1 MKRFNLQLSCPLILS
16 APQLAQIWLKNIF
29 NSGLNQALL
38 KRYGLQ
44 YKITNDNENGPVL
57 VVYDINE
64 QDVDKISNSLLSTI
78 SRQISPSQ
86 IQQYISVEDIQFKKS
101 SNFDELIKKIPELNG
116 IF

>member
-1 MKRFNLQLSCPLILS
+1 METFNLQLSCPLILS

-44 YKITNDNENGPVL
+44 HKITNDDENGPVL
-57 VVYDINE
+57 VVYNINE
-64 QDVDKISNSLLSTI
+64 QDFDKILNSLLFNI
-78 SRQISPSQ
+78 SKQISPSQ
-86 IQQYISVEDIQFKKS
+86 IQQYISAEDIQIEKKR
-101 SNFDELIKKIPELNG
+101 NFDELIKKLPELKG